1 MADCGINGGMCK
13 EPARPYDG
21 KIPLEVLVERE
32 KVRPQQGTGDLW
44 QAAEAG
50 LQFFRMLDTANLS
63 RLRPAYLHQ
72 YALAPGADASSQPI
86 SAVVSGRVV
95 DGIKLHADLARAG
108 TALPAQPALCD
119 ADRTAVLPVA
129 KAWRACY
136 ESLFSEPVGGDSWSP
151 DRMEYGFALGSTSG
165 STQCVAAPAA
175 TTHRALAA
183 PVTFRGMPARR
194 FWELEDAAVDI
205 GALSATAEDI
215 GRLLLR
221 EFALIYG
228 NDWFQIPLSV
238 PVGSGVTVNSLTVTD
253 TLGVTTPI
261 PHYVDADGTTGGWRV
276 FALSADRSGF
286 CARVGRDTRGG
297 GADRRRHN
305 RGCADATRRAG
316 QHGMGRGANGS
327 RTLRV
332 ARGSRFGMEDRGAS
346 SEAFGGWRFA

>member
-95 DGIKLHADLARAG
+95 DGIKLHADLARTG

-119 ADRTAVLPVA
+119 ADRTAVLSVA

-165 STQCVAAPAA
+165 STQCVAYEYDGGHCGLVYVRSHCRGPCCGIDGAGRHDAPRAGGASDVSRHAGAA
-175 TTHRALAA
+175 LLGTGRCCSRYRRA
-183 PVTFRGMPARR
+183 
-194 FWELEDAAVDI
+194 E
-205 GALSATAEDI
+205 
-215 GRLLLR
+215 
-221 EFALIYG
+221 
-228 NDWFQIPLSV
+228 
-238 PVGSGVTVNSLTVTD
+238 
-253 TLGVTTPI
+253 
-261 PHYVDADGTTGGWRV
+261 
-276 FALSADRSGF
+276 
-286 CARVGRDTRGG
+286 RGG
-297 GADRRRHN
+297 
-305 RGCADATRRAG
+305 
-316 QHGMGRGANGS
+316 
-327 RTLRV
+327 
-332 ARGSRFGMEDRGAS
+332 
-346 SEAFGGWRFA
+346 